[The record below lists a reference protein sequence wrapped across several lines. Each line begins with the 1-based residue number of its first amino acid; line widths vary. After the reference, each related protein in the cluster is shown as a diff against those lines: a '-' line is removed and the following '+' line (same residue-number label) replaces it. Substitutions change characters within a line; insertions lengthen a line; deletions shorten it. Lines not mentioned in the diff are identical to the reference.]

1 MSVKSAKKKTG
12 YSEQQQLQL
21 VKGGKPYF
29 DCLLEMIDQSVHF
42 FHLQTYIFDEDTTGM
57 QVASHLKQAAWR
69 GVKVMVLVDGYAS
82 QHLSK
87 NFVTELRQA
96 GVRFR
101 FFEPI
106 FKRNHFYFGRRLH
119 HKVAV
124 ADGHRALVG
133 GVNIADKYN
142 DLPGQLSWLDFA
154 VNIEGKLA
162 RELCVVCWKTWK
174 GFPVRTGRIPCG
186 PPIASVTSLEMQPLL
201 ARMRRN
207 DWVRAKNQISK
218 SYIEMFSTAQNE
230 VYLLC
235 SYFLPGRILRRV
247 MQLALKRGVKINVI
261 MAGLSDVPMAKHAE
275 RFLYD
280 WMLRNNVQI
289 YEYQQRVLHGKVAT
303 CDSKWMTIGSYNVN
317 NVSAYASIELNIDVL
332 NETKA
337 KELES
342 ILKNIMETECEQV
355 TYEKHIR
362 SKTWMVQLLRWASY
376 ELIRLIFY
384 LFTFYFKQSKT
395 AIRR

>member
-1 MSVKSAKKKTG
+1 MSSKSGKKKTG
-12 YSEQQQLQL
+12 YSEQQHLDL
-21 VKGGKPYF
+21 VRGGKPYF
-29 DCLLEMIDQSVHF
+29 DCLLQLIDQSTQY
-42 FHLQTYIFDEDTTGM
+42 FHLQTYIFDEDETGLL
-57 QVASHLKQAAWR
+57 VASHLKQAAWR

-87 NFVTELRQA
+87 TFVSDLRQA

-124 ADGHRALVG
+124 ADGQKALVG

-142 DLPGQLSWLDFA
+142 DLPGKPSWLDFA
-154 VNIEGKLA
+154 VYIEGKLA

-186 PPIASVTSLEMQPLL
+186 PQIAQNLSSEMQPLL

-218 SYIEMFSTAQNE
+218 SYIEMLSTAQTE
-230 VYLLC
+230 VNLLC

-247 MQLALKRGVKINVI
+247 MQLACRRGVKINVI

-275 RFLYD
+275 RYLYD
-280 WMLRNNVQI
+280 WLLRNNINI

-303 CDSKWMTIGSYNVN
+303 CDSKWMTVGSYNVN

-332 NETKA
+332 HEGKT
-337 KELES
+337 KELEEL
-342 ILKNIMETECEQV
+342 LKTIMERDCEQV
-355 TYEKHIR
+355 TYEKHLR
-362 SKTWMVQLLRWASY
+362 SKTWLVQLLRWASY
-376 ELIRLIFY
+376 ELIRIIFY
-384 LFTFYFKQSKT
+384 LFTFYFKQKVST
-395 AIRR
+395 TRR

>member
-1 MSVKSAKKKTG
+1 MSSKSGKKKTG
-12 YSEQQQLQL
+12 YSEQQHLDL
-21 VKGGKPYF
+21 VRGGKPYF
-29 DCLLEMIDQSVHF
+29 DCLLQLIDQSTQY
-42 FHLQTYIFDEDTTGM
+42 FHLQTYIFDEDETGLL
-57 QVASHLKQAAWR
+57 VASHLKQAAWR

-87 NFVTELRQA
+87 TFVSDLRQA

-124 ADGHRALVG
+124 ADGQQALVG

-142 DLPGQLSWLDFA
+142 DLPGKPSWLDFA
-154 VNIEGKLA
+154 VFIEGKLA

-174 GFPVRTGRIPCG
+174 GFPVRTGRIHCG
-186 PPIASVTSLEMQPLL
+186 PQISHNLSAEMQPLL

-218 SYIEMFSTAQNE
+218 SYIEMLSTAQTE
-230 VYLLC
+230 VNLLC

-247 MQLALKRGVKINVI
+247 MQLACRRGVKINVI

-275 RFLYD
+275 RYLYD
-280 WMLRNNVQI
+280 WLLRNNINI

-303 CDSKWMTIGSYNVN
+303 CDSKWMTVGSYNVN

-332 NETKA
+332 HEGKTKQLE
-337 KELES
+337 EL
-342 ILKNIMETECEQV
+342 LKTIMELDCEQV
-355 TYEKHIR
+355 TYEKHLR
-362 SKTWMVQLLRWASY
+362 SKTWLVQLLRWASY
-376 ELIRLIFY
+376 ELIRIIFY
-384 LFTFYFKQSKT
+384 LFTFYFKQKVST
-395 AIRR
+395 TRR